1 LRNTLGQILIAQRK
15 VPEQLGQIVNKIVRG
30 ELSIRFEHENLGGLQ
45 RTLENT
51 FNRLTLGVIIAAM
64 IIGSSMI
71 ITTGVKPLL
80 FGLPALG
87 VVGYLISGV
96 LGLWLV
102 FSIIRTRRF

>member
-1 LRNTLGQILIAQRK
+1 MGTRQVALQRQFPRRIAQ
-15 VPEQLGQIVNKIVRG
+15 VTDKIAQG
-30 ELSIRFEHENLGGLQ
+30 ELKIHFEHENLGGL
-45 RTLENT
+45 RNTMENT

-71 ITTGVKPLL
+71 ITTGARPLL

-87 VVGYLISGV
+87 ILGYLISGI

-102 FSIIRTRRF
+102 WNIIRTRHY